1 MYILWIQ
8 ISYKMLEIIE
18 ARISFKVQ
26 DAYLISLFQYGEE
39 GRLKGPGIGNSV
51 TKAIIMNFC

>member
-1 MYILWIQ
+1 
-8 ISYKMLEIIE
+8 MLEIIE